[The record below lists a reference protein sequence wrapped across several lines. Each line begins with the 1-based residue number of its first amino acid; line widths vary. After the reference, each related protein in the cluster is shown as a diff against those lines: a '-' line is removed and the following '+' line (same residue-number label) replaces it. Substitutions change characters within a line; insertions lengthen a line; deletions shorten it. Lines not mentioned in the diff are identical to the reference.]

1 MPGILDIFKSKAV
14 EQVGNIVD
22 NVVTSND
29 EKSEAKKQLA
39 EVVLSNLTELSKIQG
54 EVIMT
59 EMKGSKLQKNWRPL
73 MMITFGAILV
83 CKWFGWTDAEIPV
96 ELELELMSIVKLGL
110 GGYVVGRSAEKIAE
124 NVTKNIDMPFLR
136 KKDRKK

>member
-59 EMKGSKLQKNWRPL
+59 EMKGSKLQKNWRPS